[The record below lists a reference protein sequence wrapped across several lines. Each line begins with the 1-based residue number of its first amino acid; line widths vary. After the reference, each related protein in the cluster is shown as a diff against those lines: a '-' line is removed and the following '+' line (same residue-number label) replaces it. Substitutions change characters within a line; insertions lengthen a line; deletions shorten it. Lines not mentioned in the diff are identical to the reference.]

1 MDFSPLY
8 QPFEHAD
15 TWLSGLLAGSPVLV
29 ALALAAV
36 LGLRHASDPDHLV
49 AVTSLVAMRD
59 RDVRSGVWVGA
70 CWGAGHGA
78 VLVALGAPLVLTHA
92 SAPAWLE
99 ARAETAIG
107 CVTILLALRVLWRW
121 LRGGYRAAPHRHG
134 TDTHRHLHRGC
145 GGHGHVRTVREAV
158 GLGVLHGLGG
168 SGGVLV
174 ILIAGMPSTTA
185 AVAAL
190 LVYAPMTA
198 VSMALFT
205 GAYSWAFTR
214 TLVQPVYRG
223 VLVPASA
230 AFSLVFGLWYA
241 GLV

>member
-1 MDFSPLY
+1 MDLSPLY
-8 QPFEHAD
+8 EPFEHAD
-15 TWLSGLLAGSPVLV
+15 TWLSELLVGSPVLV

-49 AVTSLVAMRD
+49 AVTSLVASRD

-70 CWGAGHGA
+70 CWGAGHGV

-92 SAPAWLE
+92 GAPTWLE
-99 ARAETAIG
+99 TRAETAIG

-121 LRGGYRAAPHRHG
+121 LRGGYRTGPHSHGAEMHRHVHG
-134 TDTHRHLHRGC
+134 GS
-145 GGHGHVRTVREAV
+145 GGHGHVRTVHEAV
-158 GLGVLHGLGG
+158 GLGMLHGLGG
-168 SGGVLV
+168 SGGVV
-174 ILIAGMPSTTA
+174 VVLIAGMPNMTA
-185 AVAAL
+185 SVVAL

-198 VSMALFT
+198 LSMALFT

-223 VLVPASA
+223 VLVPWSA